1 MNSVDNLAQW
11 LRNLITA
18 LLLAG
23 FIEMLIPENS
33 LKKPVKLVIGLLAL
47 TILIQPLAGLFKVSL
62 DPDRIISSSQSLY
75 NQTTQRV
82 LERGLEMRNH
92 WQESFNSRQQ
102 GLALVKEK
110 LESIIG
116 LIDEVDLKEIH
127 ILKQK
132 SGPDRVI
139 IKIAPAAGREF
150 SRMDKAKLS
159 IKIRNSVRLVHNL
172 STEQIE
178 VIWDEND

>member
-11 LRNLITA
+11 LRHLVTA

-33 LKKPVKLVIGLLAL
+33 FKKPVKLVIGLLTL
-47 TILIQPLAGLFKVSL
+47 TILIRPLAGLYKVSL
-62 DPDRIISSSQSLY
+62 DPDRIISSSRNLP
-75 NQTTQRV
+75 NQTGQRV
-82 LERGLEMRNH
+82 LERGLEMRNR
-92 WQESFNSRQQ
+92 WRESFNSRQQ
-102 GLALVKEK
+102 ALAKEK

-116 LIDEVDLKEIH
+116 LIDEVDLKEIC
-127 ILKQK
+127 ILEQK
-132 SGPDRVI
+132 SGSDRVI
-139 IKIAPAAGREF
+139 IKIAPAAGREY
-150 SRMDKAKLS
+150 SRMDKAKLGM
-159 IKIRNSVRLVHNL
+159 KIRNSVRLVHDL

>member
-1 MNSVDNLAQW
+1 VNSVDNLAQW
-11 LRNLITA
+11 LRHLVTA

-33 LKKPVKLVIGLLAL
+33 FKKPVKLVIGLLVL

-62 DPDRIISSSQSLY
+62 DPDRIRSSSRNLPDQAA
-75 NQTTQRV
+75 QGV
-82 LERGLEMRNH
+82 LKRGLEMRNR

-102 GLALVKEK
+102 ALVKEK

-116 LIDEVDLKEIH
+116 LIDEVDLKEIRV
-127 ILKQK
+127 LEEK
-132 SGPDRVI
+132 SGSDRVI
-139 IKIAPAAGREF
+139 IKIAPAAGRGY
-150 SRMDKAKLS
+150 SSMDKAKLGM
-159 IKIRNSVRLVHNL
+159 KIRNSVRLVHDI